1 MGPMESQGNI
11 IAEFERRKQEV
22 EQATMDERDDR
33 RKERA
38 ECGGRSRAT
47 TRGEPSE
54 EDQKQQEEWLGF
66 EIEPYEKLYS
76 KNTEFFSTEQP
87 FVIFSEIHS
96 LLKEAK
102 FNVKVPGETWQ
113 MKFKLPDD
121 ETKCSVN
128 ILKVDANRVCVEF
141 YRTAGS
147 QITFFNWYKE
157 FKAKRQIAVF
167 VDATETA
174 C

>member
-1 MGPMESQGNI
+1 
-11 IAEFERRKQEV
+11 
-22 EQATMDERDDR
+22 
-33 RKERA
+33 
-38 ECGGRSRAT
+38 
-47 TRGEPSE
+47 
-54 EDQKQQEEWLGF
+54 
-66 EIEPYEKLYS
+66 
-76 KNTEFFSTEQP
+76 
-87 FVIFSEIHS
+87 
-96 LLKEAK
+96 
-102 FNVKVPGETWQ
+102 